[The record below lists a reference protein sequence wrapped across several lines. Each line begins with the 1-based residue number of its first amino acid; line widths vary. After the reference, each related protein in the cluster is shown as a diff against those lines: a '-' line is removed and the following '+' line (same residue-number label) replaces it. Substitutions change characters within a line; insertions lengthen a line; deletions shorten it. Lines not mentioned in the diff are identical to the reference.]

1 MIKAL
6 TFDLFG
12 TILDLEKSTKG
23 SIINIINN
31 NNSKITPEEF
41 WTFLRH
47 RQRIEQYQDN
57 ILDLGHSGYLKTV
70 KNGFKYTAR
79 KFNMEP
85 SDLELSVW
93 DENWQN
99 LIPFSE
105 VSDALNLLSNKY
117 KLIALSNG
125 EDEFLRHLAQKR
137 IKFNFDD
144 IISVEEVGAFKP
156 HSGVYRKTSLI
167 TGYELSEIMMVSA
180 NSFDTLGAKS
190 CGMKAVYVNRYKLPY
205 EECHEMLKP
214 DLIVKNFTELSNKLT
229 KEENSYAHRN

>member
-1 MIKAL
+1 
-6 TFDLFG
+6 
-12 TILDLEKSTKG
+12 
-23 SIINIINN
+23 
-31 NNSKITPEEF
+31 
-41 WTFLRH
+41 
-47 RQRIEQYQDN
+47 
-57 ILDLGHSGYLKTV
+57 
-70 KNGFKYTAR
+70 
-79 KFNMEP
+79 MEP

-156 HSGVYRKTSLI
+156 HSGVYRKASLI

-190 CGMKAVYVNRYKLPY
+190 CGMKAVYVNRYELPY

-229 KEENSYAHRN
+229 KEEDSYAHRN

>member
-12 TILDLEKSTKG
+12 TVLDLEKSTKD

-31 NNSKITPEEF
+31 NNSSVTPSQF
-41 WTFLRH
+41 WAFLRH

-70 KNGFKYTAR
+70 KNAFKYTAR

-85 SDLELSVW
+85 SALDLSLW
-93 DENWQN
+93 DKNWQN

-105 VSDALNLLSNKY
+105 VLDALNILSNKFN
-117 KLIALSNG
+117 LIALSNG
-125 EDEFLRHLAQKR
+125 EDKFLRHLAQKR
-137 IKFNFDD
+137 IKFNFDN

-156 HSGVYRKTSLI
+156 YSGVYRKTSLI
-167 TGYELSEIMMVSA
+167 TGHELSEIMMVSA

-190 CGMKAVYVNRYKLPY
+190 CGMKAVYVNRYELPY

-214 DLIVKNFTELSNKLT
+214 DLIVNNFTELSNKLA
-229 KEENSYAHRN
+229 KDEDNYA

>member
-12 TILDLEKSTKG
+12 TVLDLEKSTKD

-31 NNSKITPEEF
+31 NNSSVTPSQF
-41 WTFLRH
+41 WAFLRH

-70 KNGFKYTAR
+70 KNAFKYTAR

-85 SDLELSVW
+85 SALDLSLW

-99 LIPFSE
+99 LSPFSE
-105 VSDALNLLSNKY
+105 VLDALNILSNKF

-125 EDEFLRHLAQKR
+125 EDKFLKHLAQKR
-137 IKFNFDD
+137 IKFNFDN

-156 HSGVYRKTSLI
+156 YSGVYRKTSLI
-167 TGYELSEIMMVSA
+167 TGHELSEIMMVSA

-190 CGMKAVYVNRYKLPY
+190 CGMKAVYVNRYELPY

-214 DLIVKNFTELSNKLT
+214 DLIVNNFTELSNKLA
-229 KEENSYAHRN
+229 KDEDNYA

>member
-12 TILDLEKSTKG
+12 TVLDLEKSTKD

-31 NNSKITPEEF
+31 NNSSVTPSQF
-41 WTFLRH
+41 WAFLRH

-70 KNGFKYTAR
+70 KNAFKYTAR

-85 SDLELSVW
+85 SALDLSLW

-99 LIPFSE
+99 LSPFSE
-105 VSDALNLLSNKY
+105 VLDALNILSNKF

-125 EDEFLRHLAQKR
+125 EDKFLKHLAQKR
-137 IKFNFDD
+137 IKFNFDN

-156 HSGVYRKTSLI
+156 YSGVYRKTSLI
-167 TGYELSEIMMVSA
+167 TGHELSEIMMVSA

-190 CGMKAVYVNRYKLPY
+190 CGMKAVYVNRYELPY
-205 EECHEMLKP
+205 
-214 DLIVKNFTELSNKLT
+214 
-229 KEENSYAHRN
+229 

>member
-12 TILDLEKSTKG
+12 TVLDLEKSTKD

-31 NNSKITPEEF
+31 NNSSVTPQQF
-41 WTFLRH
+41 WAFLRH

-70 KNGFKYTAR
+70 KNAFKYTAR

-85 SDLELSVW
+85 SALDLSLW
-93 DENWQN
+93 DKNWQN

-105 VSDALNLLSNKY
+105 VLDALNILSNKFN
-117 KLIALSNG
+117 LIALSNG
-125 EDEFLRHLAQKR
+125 EDKFLRHLAQKR
-137 IKFNFDD
+137 IKFNFDN

-156 HSGVYRKTSLI
+156 YSGVYRKTSLI

-190 CGMKAVYVNRYKLPY
+190 CGMKAVYVNRYELPY

-214 DLIVKNFTELSNKLT
+214 DLIVNNFTELSNKLA
-229 KEENSYAHRN
+229 KDEDNYA